1 MGLFG
6 LEAFSLSFIPSLVSS
21 VWILIFGAF
30 DIPPENKASA
40 AEALIQGTLSAIRA
54 TNSKVTYDPI
64 RRDVINDKVVFPNIE
79 IIIPSNQTA
88 YNYNQE
94 CRGDYSENFV
104 DKCSTKVS
112 IEALSV
118 NNIGLKENRK
128 QNVEL
133 EISGISVDLKNLLSN
148 SDNSSMQILD
158 PVIKLIGDGV
168 LEGSIKTGVGYN
180 LALDQFSFELSIAL
194 NKLTSI
200 SIKTKLSNIK
210 YHNNT
215 YSFDLDELEVV
226 ASDDGLRPFLD
237 YQLQNTIGLEL
248 NSGVLLMVTAGIDEE
263 KKGSLKDLKNIK
275 AIANFIDGKNKRLLC
290 KRNETIHLDFSNL
303 GEDGYLENPI
313 SMMGVLCQEFTNS
326 AY

>member
-6 LEAFSLSFIPSLVSS
+6 LEALSLSFIPSLVSS

-88 YNYNQE
+88 FNYNQE

-112 IEALSV
+112 IEALSM

-133 EISGISVDLKNLLSN
+133 EISGFSVDLKNLLSN

-180 LALDQFSFELSIAL
+180 LARDQFSFELSIAL

-263 KKGSLKDLKNIK
+263 KKGSLKDFPNSKDLNPVQSIYRS
-275 AIANFIDGKNKRLLC
+275 ALYLLL
-290 KRNETIHLDFSNL
+290 RETIPSSFCSTDTTSST
-303 GEDGYLENPI
+303 I
-313 SMMGVLCQEFTNS
+313 
-326 AY
+326 

>member
-1 MGLFG
+1 
-6 LEAFSLSFIPSLVSS
+6 
-21 VWILIFGAF
+21 
-30 DIPPENKASA
+30 
-40 AEALIQGTLSAIRA
+40 
-54 TNSKVTYDPI
+54 
-64 RRDVINDKVVFPNIE
+64 
-79 IIIPSNQTA
+79 
-88 YNYNQE
+88 
-94 CRGDYSENFV
+94 
-104 DKCSTKVS
+104 
-112 IEALSV
+112 
-118 NNIGLKENRK
+118 
-128 QNVEL
+128 
-133 EISGISVDLKNLLSN
+133 
-148 SDNSSMQILD
+148 MQILD

-180 LALDQFSFELSIAL
+180 LARDQFSFELSIAL